1 MSTLEK
7 QSLIKGSFEPDDAKE
22 LLSNLFRN
30 KINYHTISAFGIN
43 IRTGQES
50 PRDRTRIEE
59 LKYSLDYLI
68 NIIEAAKRDNM
79 QLVINCDVKIKLKSK
94 SNKT

>member
-30 KINYHTISAFGIN
+30 KINYHNLSAFDIN

-50 PRDRTRIEE
+50 TRDRNRVEE
-59 LKYSLDYLI
+59 LKFSLD
-68 NIIEAAKRDNM
+68 
-79 QLVINCDVKIKLKSK
+79 S
-94 SNKT
+94 